1 MSKEVSTME
10 LSMEQLQALVQLA
23 AQTGVQATLAVIS
36 GDQDSIVRN
45 AAKAGADA
53 LRREQAIIRKQE
65 RSRTIDRRLHNT
77 RLLLKNY
84 RMLKQHFEN
93 AVYTFEEE
101 QTSGEMKPGDIWK
114 LLNKSA
120 PTEEIYIEAI
130 CKSATRTMII
140 LQHLERML
148 DIYAAFCERSPMES
162 IKRQQRILK
171 ARYLDEPQISMVE
184 IAEREH
190 IHKRTAEKDLDA
202 AIESVTALIF
212 GIDAIKDLT
221 GGT

>member
-1 MSKEVSTME
+1 ME
-10 LSMEQLQALVQLA
+10 LSIEQLQALVQLA
-23 AQTGVQATLAVIS
+23 ARTGVEATLAVIS
-36 GDQDSIVRN
+36 GDQESIVRD
-45 AAKAGADA
+45 AARAGADA
-53 LRREQAIIRKQE
+53 LRREQAAIRKQE
-65 RSRTIDRRLHNT
+65 RSKTIDRRLHNT

-84 RMLKQHFEN
+84 RMLKQHFQN

-101 QTSGEMKPGDIWK
+101 QAVGDMKPGDIWK
-114 LLNKSA
+114 LLNKTA

-140 LQHLERML
+140 LQHLDRML
-148 DIYAAFCERSPMES
+148 GIYAAFCDKSNMDS
-162 IKRQQRILK
+162 VKRQYRILK
-171 ARYLDEPQISMVE
+171 ARYLDETQIPMTE

-190 IHKRTAEKDLDA
+190 VHKRTAEKDLDS

-221 GGT
+221 KGE

>member
-1 MSKEVSTME
+1 ME
-10 LSMEQLQALVQLA
+10 LSIEQLQALVQLA
-23 AQTGVQATLAVIS
+23 ARTGVQATLAVIS
-36 GDQDSIVRN
+36 GDQESIVRD
-45 AAKAGADA
+45 AARAGADA
-53 LRREQAIIRKQE
+53 LKREQAAIRKQE
-65 RSRTIDRRLHNT
+65 RSKTIDRRLHNT

-84 RMLKQHFEN
+84 RMLKQHFQN

-101 QTSGEMKPGDIWK
+101 QAVGDMKPGDIWK
-114 LLNKSA
+114 LLNKTA

-140 LQHLERML
+140 LQHLDRML
-148 DIYAAFCERSPMES
+148 DIYAAFCDKSNMDS
-162 IKRQQRILK
+162 VKRQYRILK
-171 ARYLDEPQISMVE
+171 ARYLDETQIPMTE

-190 IHKRTAEKDLDA
+190 VHKRTAEKDLDS

-221 GGT
+221 KGE

>member
-1 MSKEVSTME
+1 ME
-10 LSMEQLQALVQLA
+10 LSIEQLQALVQLA
-23 AQTGVQATLAVIS
+23 ARTGVEATLAVIS
-36 GDQDSIVRN
+36 GDQESIVRD
-45 AAKAGADA
+45 AARAGADA
-53 LRREQAIIRKQE
+53 LRREQAAIRKQE
-65 RSRTIDRRLHNT
+65 RSKTIDRRLHNT

-84 RMLKQHFEN
+84 RMLKQHFQN

-101 QTSGEMKPGDIWK
+101 QAVGDMKPGDIWK
-114 LLNKSA
+114 LLNKTA

-140 LQHLERML
+140 LQHLDRML
-148 DIYAAFCERSPMES
+148 DIYAAFCDNSNMDS
-162 IKRQQRILK
+162 VKRQYRILK
-171 ARYLDEPQISMVE
+171 ARYLDETQISMTE

-190 IHKRTAEKDLDA
+190 VHKRTAEKDLDS

-221 GGT
+221 KGE

>member
-1 MSKEVSTME
+1 ME

-23 AQTGVQATLAVIS
+23 ARTGVEATLSVLS
-36 GDQDSIVRN
+36 GDQESIVRN
-45 AAKAGADA
+45 AAKAGAEA
-53 LRREQAIIRKQE
+53 LRREQAAIRKQE

-84 RMLKQHFEN
+84 RMLKEHFQN
-93 AVYTFEEE
+93 AVFTFEEE
-101 QTSGEMKPGDIWK
+101 QMSDEYKPGDIWK

-120 PTEEIYIEAI
+120 SSEEIYIEAI

-140 LQHLERML
+140 LQHLDRML
-148 DIYAAFCERSPMES
+148 GIYEAFCEKSQMDS
-162 IKRQQRILK
+162 VKRQYRILK
-171 ARYLDEPQISMVE
+171 ARYLDDIQLPMLE

-190 IHKRTAEKDLDA
+190 VHKRTAERDLDS

-221 GGT
+221 KGE

>member
-1 MSKEVSTME
+1 ME

-23 AQTGVQATLAVIS
+23 ARTGVEATLAVIS
-36 GDQDSIVRN
+36 GDQESIVRD
-45 AAKAGADA
+45 AARAGADA
-53 LRREQAIIRKQE
+53 LRREQAAIRKQE
-65 RSRTIDRRLHNT
+65 RSKTIDRRLHNT

-84 RMLKQHFEN
+84 RMLKQHFQN

-101 QTSGEMKPGDIWK
+101 QAVGDMKPGDIWK
-114 LLNKSA
+114 LLNKTA

-140 LQHLERML
+140 LQHLDRML
-148 DIYAAFCERSPMES
+148 DIYAAFCDKSNMDS
-162 IKRQQRILK
+162 VKRQYRILK
-171 ARYLDEPQISMVE
+171 ARYLDETQIPMTE

-190 IHKRTAEKDLDA
+190 VHKRTAEKDLDS

-221 GGT
+221 KGE

>member
-1 MSKEVSTME
+1 ME
-10 LSMEQLQALVQLA
+10 LSIEQLQALVQLA
-23 AQTGVQATLAVIS
+23 AKTGVEATLAVIS
-36 GDQDSIVRN
+36 GDQESIVRD

-53 LRREQAIIRKQE
+53 LRREQAAIRKQE
-65 RSRTIDRRLHNT
+65 RSKTIDRRLHNT

-84 RMLKQHFEN
+84 RMLKQHFQN

-101 QTSGEMKPGDIWK
+101 QAVGDMKPGDIWK
-114 LLNKSA
+114 LLNKTA

-140 LQHLERML
+140 LQHLDRML
-148 DIYAAFCERSPMES
+148 GIYAAFCDKSNMDS
-162 IKRQQRILK
+162 VKRQYRILK
-171 ARYLDEPQISMVE
+171 ARYLDETQIPMTE

-190 IHKRTAEKDLDA
+190 VHKRTAEKDLDS

-221 GGT
+221 KGE

>member
-1 MSKEVSTME
+1 ME
-10 LSMEQLQALVQLA
+10 LSIEQLQALVQLA
-23 AQTGVQATLAVIS
+23 ARTGVEATLAVIS
-36 GDQDSIVRN
+36 GDQESIVRD
-45 AAKAGADA
+45 AARAGADA
-53 LRREQAIIRKQE
+53 LRREQAAIRKQE
-65 RSRTIDRRLHNT
+65 RSKTIDRRLHNT

-84 RMLKQHFEN
+84 RMLKQHFQN

-101 QTSGEMKPGDIWK
+101 QAVGDMKPGDIWK
-114 LLNKSA
+114 LLNKTA

-140 LQHLERML
+140 LQHLDRML
-148 DIYAAFCERSPMES
+148 GIYAAFCDKSNMDS
-162 IKRQQRILK
+162 VKRQYRILK
-171 ARYLDEPQISMVE
+171 ARYLDETQISMTE

-190 IHKRTAEKDLDA
+190 VHKRTAEKDLDS

-221 GGT
+221 KGE

>member
-1 MSKEVSTME
+1 ME
-10 LSMEQLQALVQLA
+10 LSIEQLQALVQLA
-23 AQTGVQATLAVIS
+23 ARTGVEATLAVIS
-36 GDQDSIVRN
+36 GDQESIVRD
-45 AAKAGADA
+45 AARAGADA
-53 LRREQAIIRKQE
+53 LRREQAAIRKQE
-65 RSRTIDRRLHNT
+65 RSKTIDRRLHNT

-84 RMLKQHFEN
+84 RMLKQHFQN

-101 QTSGEMKPGDIWK
+101 QAVGDMKPGDIWK
-114 LLNKSA
+114 LLNKTA

-140 LQHLERML
+140 LQHLDRML
-148 DIYAAFCERSPMES
+148 GIYAAFCDKSNMDS
-162 IKRQQRILK
+162 VKRQYRILK
-171 ARYLDEPQISMVE
+171 ARYLDEAQIPMTE

-190 IHKRTAEKDLDA
+190 VHKRTAEKDLDS

-221 GGT
+221 KGE